1 LPCENCTKEQELAVM
16 SQKLLV
22 LERDSERN
30 EATHKEII
38 SRIEE
43 ISEAKIRTEVQYT
56 NILTKLEKV
65 EAVVDELKGKPAK
78 RWETVVSSALQWLVV
93 AVLAALVV
101 LK

>member
-1 LPCENCTKEQELAVM
+1 M

-30 EATHKEII
+30 EAAHKEIF

-65 EAVVDELKGKPAK
+65 ETVVDELKGKPAK
-78 RWETVVSSALQWLVV
+78 RWETIVSSALQWLVV